1 MQLFF
6 RVEGN
11 EHIGLGHLMRC
22 FALSQAAQQAQI
34 DVVFICSQTS
44 KDFLLSRQKW
54 HGEIIVID
62 DSHWNNSV
70 AVDVTNERNKAD
82 IEFIATCMSRYGSKE
97 SSPYGQIVVLDGYQF
112 DHSYQ
117 QALASA
123 SICFAYLDDINTFL
137 EKKQHHL
144 ADVVINGAAAAQQL
158 GYEQN
163 ASNSRLCLGPQYLLL
178 RPEFIDLPLIPIADR
193 HSLLI
198 CFGGG
203 DAQNH
208 TLSMLGALSQ
218 LNFQFPVTVITGA
231 AYKWQKQLT
240 QTIQDGWLN
249 YDNANHKISMPIHY
263 IHDAQEMAEV
273 MLHSRLSISAAGG
286 TQFELMRCYTPSY
299 LVVVADNQMP
309 AATESSQQGWCNAA
323 DWRQQ
328 VDYIGLAKHVIAD
341 YSDTESLMVKH
352 KKAYDCVQKEAY
364 CGADNLLTVF
374 GEVLH
379 SRR

>member
-54 HGEIIVID
+54 YGHIVVID

-82 IEFIATCMSRYGSKE
+82 IEFIASCMSRYGSKE
-97 SSPYGQIVVLDGYQF
+97 SSAHGQIVVLDGYQF
-112 DHSYQ
+112 DHCYQ

-123 SICFAYLDDINTFL
+123 DICFAYFDDINTFL

-144 ADVVINGAAAAQQL
+144 ADVVINGAAAAQHL
-158 GYEQN
+158 GYDKN
-163 ASNSRLCLGPQYLLL
+163 ASNSRLCLGPEYLLL

-218 LNFQFPVTVITGA
+218 SNFQFPVTVITGA

-240 QTIQDGWLN
+240 QNIQDGWLN
-249 YDNANHKISMPIHY
+249 YDNAKHKISMPIHY
-263 IHDAQEMAEV
+263 IHDAQEMAKV

-309 AATESSQQGWCNAA
+309 AATESSEQGWCNAA

-328 VDYIGLAKHVIAD
+328 VDYIGLAKQVIAD

-364 CGADNLLTVF
+364 CGADNLLNVF

>member
-1 MQLFF
+1 MRLFF

-22 FALSQAAQQAQI
+22 FTLSQAAQQAQI

-54 HGEIIVID
+54 YGHIVVID

-82 IEFIATCMSRYGSKE
+82 IEFIASCMSRYGSKE
-97 SSPYGQIVVLDGYQF
+97 SSAHGQIVVLDGYQF
-112 DHSYQ
+112 DHCYQ

-123 SICFAYLDDINTFL
+123 DICFAYFDDINTFL

-144 ADVVINGAAAAQQL
+144 ADVVINGAAAAQHL
-158 GYEQN
+158 GYDKN
-163 ASNSRLCLGPQYLLL
+163 VSNSRLCLGPEYLLL

-218 LNFQFPVTVITGA
+218 SNFQFPVTVITGA

-240 QTIQDGWLN
+240 QNIQDGWLN
-249 YDNANHKISMPIHY
+249 YDNAKHKISMPIHY
-263 IHDAQEMAEV
+263 IHDAQEMAKV

-309 AATESSQQGWCNAA
+309 AATESSEQGWCNAA

-328 VDYIGLAKHVIAD
+328 VDYIGLAKQVIAD

-364 CGADNLLTVF
+364 CGADNLLNVF

>member
-22 FALSQAAQQAQI
+22 FALSQAAQHAQV

-44 KDFLLSRQKW
+44 KRFLLSRHKW
-54 HGEIIVID
+54 HGEIVVID
-62 DSHWNNSV
+62 DNHLNNSV
-70 AVDVTNERNKAD
+70 AVDVTNERNKAEV
-82 IEFIATCMSRYGSKE
+82 EFIATCMSRYGSKE
-97 SSPYGQIVVLDGYQF
+97 SSQYCQILVLDGYQF

-117 QALASA
+117 QAIAA
-123 SICFAYLDDINTFL
+123 TGICFAYLDDINTFL
-137 EKKQHHL
+137 EKNQHHI

-158 GYEQN
+158 DYLKN
-163 ASNSRLCLGPQYLLL
+163 AQNSRLCLGPQYLLL

-208 TLSMLGALSQ
+208 TLGMLGALSQ

-240 QTIQDGWLN
+240 ENIQDGWLN
-249 YDNANHKISMPIHY
+249 YNNAKHKISMPIHY
-263 IHDAQEMAEV
+263 IHDVQEMAEV

-323 DWRQQ
+323 DWRQE
-328 VDYIGLAKHVIAD
+328 VDYIGLAKQVTAD
-341 YSDTESLMVKH
+341 YSDTESLIVKQN
-352 KKAYDCVQKEAY
+352 KAYDCVQKEASS
-364 CGADNLLTVF
+364 GADNLLNVF
-374 GEVLH
+374 SEVLNL
-379 SRR
+379 RR

>member
-1 MQLFF
+1 MRLFF

-22 FALSQAAQQAQI
+22 FTLSQAAQQAQI

-54 HGEIIVID
+54 YGHIVVID

-82 IEFIATCMSRYGSKE
+82 IEFIASCMSRYGSKE
-97 SSPYGQIVVLDGYQF
+97 SSAHGQIVVLDGYQF
-112 DHSYQ
+112 DHCYQ

-123 SICFAYLDDINTFL
+123 DICFAYFDDINTFL

-144 ADVVINGAAAAQQL
+144 ADVVINGAAAAQHL
-158 GYEQN
+158 GYDKN
-163 ASNSRLCLGPQYLLL
+163 ASNSRLCLGPEYLLL

-218 LNFQFPVTVITGA
+218 SNFQFPVTVITGA

-240 QTIQDGWLN
+240 QNIQDGWLN
-249 YDNANHKISMPIHY
+249 YDNAKHKISMPIHY
-263 IHDAQEMAEV
+263 IHDAQEMAKV

-309 AATESSQQGWCNAA
+309 AATESSEQGWCNAA

-328 VDYIGLAKHVIAD
+328 VAYIGLAKQVIAD

-364 CGADNLLTVF
+364 CGADNLLNVF

>member
-11 EHIGLGHLMRC
+11 ELIGLGHLMRC

-44 KDFLLSRQKW
+44 KDFLLSRQTW
-54 HGEIIVID
+54 HGEIVVIE
-62 DSHWNNSV
+62 DSHRNNSV
-70 AVDVTNERNKAD
+70 AVDATNERNKTD
-82 IEFIATCMSRYGSKE
+82 IEFITTCLSRYDSKE
-97 SSPYGQIVVLDGYQF
+97 SFEYGQIVVLDGYQF

-123 SICFAYLDDINTFL
+123 DICFAYLDDINMFL
-137 EKKQHHL
+137 EKNEDHI
-144 ADVVINGAAAAQQL
+144 ADIVINGAAAAQQL
-158 GYEQN
+158 GYEKN
-163 ASNSRLCLGPQYLLL
+163 APNSRLCLGPQYLLL
-178 RPEFIDLPLIPIADR
+178 RPEFINLPLIPIADR

-203 DAQNH
+203 DAENH
-208 TLSMLGALSQ
+208 TLRMLGALSQ

-231 AYKWQKQLT
+231 AYKWQTQLT
-240 QTIQDGWLN
+240 ENIQDGWLN
-249 YDNANHKISMPIHY
+249 YDNAKHKISMPIHC

-309 AATESSQQGWCNAA
+309 AATESSQQGWCNVK

-328 VDYIGLAKHVIAD
+328 VNYFGLAKQVIAE
-341 YSDTESLMVKH
+341 YSDTESLVVKQN
-352 KKAYDCVQKEAY
+352 KAYNSVQKEASS
-364 CGADNLLTVF
+364 GADNLLNVF
-374 GEVLH
+374 SEVINL
-379 SRR
+379 RG